1 MTDLQ
6 LNDYAIEMNDVSK
19 SYSLFQ
25 LSNINLKLETGN
37 IMGFIGPNGAGK
49 STTIRILMGLIQQ
62 DQGQVKV
69 LGHSM
74 PDQQAIAKWDIGYAS
89 EDMRLYSNAT
99 IGWHMDYI
107 KYIYSSWDAGYA
119 KTLLRRF
126 DLLENHQVKG
136 LSHGQRVK
144 AALLLMLARRPK
156 LLILDEPTTGLDPVA
171 RHEIL
176 NELMDVLLEGDRS
189 ILFSSHNTQDIEQLS
204 DHITFIDKGRIIAS
218 QDKES
223 YLESWR
229 RIRLSI
235 NENTTLPQ
243 LQGIVEQRKSGHQA
257 IITTKLFND
266 ELAETYKKCGAD
278 IIAVENMTLEEI
290 FVSEVQSSR
299 LSEIENQNK
308 NVGEVL

>member
-1 MTDLQ
+1 MC
-6 LNDYAIEMNDVSK
+6 NVSK
-19 SYSLFQ
+19 NYTNFN
-25 LSNINLKLETGN
+25 LSNINLKLETGQ

-62 DQGQVKV
+62 DKGQVNV
-69 LGHSM
+69 LGHKM
-74 PDQQAIAKWDIGYAS
+74 PDQQVPAKWDIGYAS
-89 EDMRLYSNAT
+89 EDMRLYSKAT
-99 IGWHMDYI
+99 IAWHMDYM
-107 KYIYSSWDAGYA
+107 KSIYSCWDSGYA
-119 KTLLRRF
+119 KTLLKRF
-126 DLLENHQVKG
+126 DLLDKHLVKG

-171 RHEIL
+171 RHEVL

-204 DHITFIDKGRIIAS
+204 DQITFIDKGKIIAS

-223 YLESWR
+223 YLDTWR
-229 RIRLSI
+229 RIRLTI
-235 NENTTLPQ
+235 NEDTTLPN
-243 LQGIVEQRKSGHQA
+243 LKGIVEQRRAGHQA

-266 ELAETYKKCGAD
+266 DLAETYSKCGAT
-278 IIAVENMTLEEI
+278 IASVENMTLEEI

-299 LSEIENQNK
+299 LSSNINT
-308 NVGEVL
+308 GESL